1 MVLYLQANYD
11 QNLLSLQ
18 EKIVNIQ
25 EESIKMKEEL
35 EKKKLNTV
43 NHGPRCKRKGRS
55 CDPPSAVSRNFRIEL
70 TAKEREI
77 QQLSK
82 QLDEVKR
89 MNKKLMKDKENYYL
103 SSKEQS
109 AGSYLFFKFRLSA
122 TMF

>member
-1 MVLYLQANYD
+1 MVFYLQASYD

-25 EESIKMKEEL
+25 EESIKVKEEV
-35 EKKKLNTV
+35 EKKKV
-43 NHGPRCKRKGRS
+43 ISINHGPRCKRKGRS
-55 CDPPSAVSRNFRIEL
+55 CDPPSSASRNFRIEL

-109 AGSYLFFKFRLSA
+109 AGLFLFSNFKLPV
-122 TMF
+122 TIC

>member
-1 MVLYLQANYD
+1 
-11 QNLLSLQ
+11 
-18 EKIVNIQ
+18 
-25 EESIKMKEEL
+25 MKEEL
-35 EKKKLNTV
+35 DKKKVIAV

-55 CDPPSAVSRNFRIEL
+55 CDPPSAASRNFRIEL

-109 AGSYLFFKFRLSA
+109 AGSYFCFSNFPLLA
-122 TMF
+122 TDS